1 MTATGRRRA
10 IQEANMAKT
19 VGDFIW
25 ERLHQWGVRCVFGY
39 PGDGI
44 NGLLGGLQRLGTGGS
59 HPRTSTPQA
68 QRLRRSEKSLR
79 NLSGNYLDTHRHHAG
94 DERL

>member
-1 MTATGRRRA
+1 
-10 IQEANMAKT
+10 MAKT

-79 NLSGNYLDTHRHHAG
+79 NLSGNYLDTHRGRTAFT
-94 DERL
+94 RKYCSCSS